1 MTILHSQTT
10 LTAQE
15 YLDWERQQEMRHE
28 FINGEIYAMTGASR
42 SHNLICSNLV
52 AALHSQ
58 LRGKSCEVYV
68 NDMRVKVS
76 ITGMYTYP
84 DVVIACDK
92 PAFEDQQI
100 DTLLNPLLIIEVL
113 SHSAEG
119 YDRGAKFLHYR
130 NLPSLQDYLLVSQH
144 EIRIEH
150 YTRQADHCWLLTEY
164 QQSDERIE
172 FDALGCSVLV
182 QDVYERV
189 MELFIEV

>member
-58 LRGKSCEVYV
+58 LRGKPCEVYV

-130 NLPSLQDYLLVSQH
+130 NLPSLQDYLLVSKH

-150 YTRQADHCWLLTEY
+150 YTRQVDHCWLLTEY
-164 QQSDERIE
+164 QQSDERIA

>member
-130 NLPSLQDYLLVSQH
+130 NLPSLQDYLLVSKH

-150 YTRQADHCWLLTEY
+150 YTRQVDHCWLLTEY
-164 QQSDERIE
+164 QQSDERIA